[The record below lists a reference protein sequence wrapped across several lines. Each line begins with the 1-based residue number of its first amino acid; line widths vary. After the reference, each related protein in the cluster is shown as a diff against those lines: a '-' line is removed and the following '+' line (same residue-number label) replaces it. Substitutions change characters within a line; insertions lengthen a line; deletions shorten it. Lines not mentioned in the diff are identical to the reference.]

1 MAGDA
6 QEFPGRSMGLIGCRG
21 HVRAAGSFSMR
32 TAVTRPRL
40 LGAVGIVALAAITSV
55 AGASRFPDPAR
66 DTPRAAARDPQTA
79 VLAGGCF
86 WGVEAVFEE
95 LEGVADV
102 SSGYAGGNE
111 KSAHYEMVSTGQT
124 GHAES
129 VKITYDASQ
138 ISYGQLLKVFFSVAH
153 DPTQL
158 NRQGPDEGTQYR
170 STIFYANDEQKQ
182 VATAYIAQ
190 LNAAKVFKKPIVTTV
205 VPLQGFFLAEAHHQ
219 NFLKR
224 NPTYPYIVYNDLPK
238 LEALKSQLPELLK
251 KKGGTK

>member
-1 MAGDA
+1 MTT
-6 QEFPGRSMGLIGCRG
+6 
-21 HVRAAGSFSMR
+21 SFS
-32 TAVTRPRL
+32 RPRL
-40 LGAVGIVALAAITSV
+40 LGTVGLFVLATLASPSA
-55 AGASRFPDPAR
+55 AGKFPDPVR
-66 DTPRAAARDPQTA
+66 DTPKAASRDLQTA

-95 LEGVADV
+95 LQGVEDV
-102 SSGYAGGNE
+102 SSGYSGGNE

-153 DPTQL
+153 DPTEL

-170 STIFYANDEQKQ
+170 SAIFFANDEQKQ

-190 LNAAKVFKKPIVTTV
+190 LNAAKLFKKPIVTTV

-238 LEALKSQLPELLK
+238 LEALKAQLPELLK
-251 KKGGTK
+251 KKAGTK